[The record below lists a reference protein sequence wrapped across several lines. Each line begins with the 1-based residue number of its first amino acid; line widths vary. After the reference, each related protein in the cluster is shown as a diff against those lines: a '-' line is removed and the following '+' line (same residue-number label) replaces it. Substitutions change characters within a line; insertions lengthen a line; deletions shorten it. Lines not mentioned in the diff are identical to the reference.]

1 MSIGPGQHSPV
12 GASAIKRVLA
22 CPASVALATG
32 VEDEE
37 SEHATLGTAV
47 HSVIEECFR
56 RDIDAWAL
64 VGTTT
69 VEGYPIDK
77 SMANAAQVMLSAV
90 RTAHP
95 DRNQGNFWVER
106 RFHCPTIHPL
116 FFGTSD
122 AVHLETIVDETGTPR
137 RALHI
142 WDYKNGAGVIIEVE
156 DCEQLMYYACGA
168 LEDLVLWDKVD
179 TVVLHIVQPN
189 GFHTAGPVRDWA
201 TTPDHLAEW
210 LTDTLVPGIEAATAP
225 TGWTGRKCGTCG
237 GHGEVEDGGRC
248 PSCAGTGEEHVSE
261 PPTASGEHCRFCPAR
276 TQACPQL
283 MADMAEL
290 EVMMAEIEKKGAEAL
305 TNDQVARLLDLTT
318 LAKLVVYPAVKKTAF
333 NRISAGARIEGW
345 KLAKSKANRVWKDD
359 VEAAAKAEFGGEAY
373 SRPEMKS
380 PAQIDD
386 LPMGTA
392 FTSRWAYKPDTGLTL
407 VKGTDTRPEVSTD
420 TKSLFTDV
428 TKVKM
433 QVSAP
438 VAPLIPPPAN
448 GGRRKP
454 SAQPTV

>member
-156 DCEQLMYYACGA
+156 NCEQLMYYACGA

-210 LTDTLVPGIEAATAP
+210 LTDTLVPGIEAAT
-225 TGWTGRKCGTCG
+225 G
-237 GHGEVEDGGRC
+237 GG
-248 PSCAGTGEEHVSE
+248 PKL
-261 PPTASGEHCRFCPAR
+261 TASGEHCRFCPAR

-318 LAKLVVYPAVKKTAF
+318 LAKMVVYPAVKKTAF

-359 VEAAAKAEFGGEAY
+359 VEAAAKAEFGSEAY

-407 VKGTDTRPEVSTD
+407 VKGTDTRPEVSMD

>member
-122 AVHLETIVDETGTPR
+122 AVHLETIIDETGTPR

-210 LTDTLVPGIEAATAP
+210 LTDTLVPGIEAATGNGP
-225 TGWTGRKCGTCG
+225 KL
-237 GHGEVEDGGRC
+237 
-248 PSCAGTGEEHVSE
+248 
-261 PPTASGEHCRFCPAR
+261 TASGEHCRFCPAR

-283 MADMAEL
+283 TADMAEL

-318 LAKLVVYPAVKKTAF
+318 LAKLVIYPAVKKTAF

-386 LPMGTA
+386 LPMGAA